1 MVVGEKIYLDQIAV
15 GEPRTYLADN
25 GEEIV
30 LQIDHISNVSSG
42 FRGESMSCF
51 HIIAL
56 FYQLIAHLIVCVHVL
71 ASSCLCILE

>member
-51 HIIAL
+51 H
-56 FYQLIAHLIVCVHVL
+56 
-71 ASSCLCILE
+71 